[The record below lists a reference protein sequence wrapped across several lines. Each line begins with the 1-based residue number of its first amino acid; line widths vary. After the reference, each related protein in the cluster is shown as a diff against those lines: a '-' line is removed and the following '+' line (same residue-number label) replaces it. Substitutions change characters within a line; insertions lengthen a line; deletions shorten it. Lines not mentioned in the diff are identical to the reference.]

1 MGIAMTETKSPPHWR
16 HFLALEEDL
25 ASTVR
30 YIEFA
35 EANFKT
41 YSVEFTSLLLSAC
54 SEVDVVCKLLCKNLD
69 KKSKASNIGH
79 YASKLGSAY
88 PSLGNFEVEIPR
100 FGLKFQPWKNWAG
113 KSRKSPLWWGAHN
126 KVKHNRDDHFGEANL
141 SNVLNA
147 LAGLYVA
154 TLHLYKSMAES
165 AELGPTPLL
174 FRPGGD
180 YFSGVTHMDTEVLIN
195 YSFGS

>member
-100 FGLKFQPWKNWAG
+100 FESPRVSWRPFGLSYA
-113 KSRKSPLWWGAHN
+113 A
-126 KVKHNRDDHFGEANL
+126 
-141 SNVLNA
+141 
-147 LAGLYVA
+147 
-154 TLHLYKSMAES
+154 
-165 AELGPTPLL
+165 
-174 FRPGGD
+174 
-180 YFSGVTHMDTEVLIN
+180 
-195 YSFGS
+195 